1 MRRYTLA
8 EARLILS
15 HVYCVG
21 CLPDSDGWVYPWSIG
36 AGECLCSRCPCRLP
50 ADLRLHVASER
61 EAAEWLEKEN
71 AAIDAFN
78 AERMTPVGRVA

>member
-21 CLPDSDGWVYPWSIG
+21 CLPESDGWVYPWSQG
-36 AGECLCSRCPCRLP
+36 SGEALCSRCPCWVA
-50 ADLRLHVASER
+50 ADLRLYVASER
-61 EAAEWLEKEN
+61 EAGVWLAKEN
-71 AAIDAFN
+71 AAVDAYN
-78 AERMTPVGRVA
+78 AEQEAQAAE

>member
-21 CLPDSDGWVYPWSIG
+21 HVPDSDGWDYPWSVG
-36 AGECLCSRCPCRLP
+36 AGEALCCRCSCREP
-50 ADLRLHVASER
+50 ADLRLYVASER
-61 EAAEWLEKEN
+61 EAAEWLAKEN
-71 AAIDAFN
+71 AFVDAYN
-78 AERMTPVGRVA
+78 ATAVDEAAE